1 MSRISQ
7 DLEKISEQWQ
17 KGNLKK
23 LNKKTSKWLKKA
35 GYLGTYDLET
45 IDYNNGKPIDDPET
59 IDFNNDTK
67 MNNLISLKK
76 KRRHQVY

>member
-1 MSRISQ
+1 M
-7 DLEKISEQWQ
+7 
-17 KGNLKK
+17 KK

-67 MNNLISLKK
+67 MSNLISLKK